1 MKCDLHAKD
10 NACVM
15 WRLTERLHTCEMRS
29 ACERHTMCF
38 YTMFATHMS
47 TSDKTFPYCQA
58 DASEKLQANVQINKT
73 TCVSSMDLAMEE
85 SCHLVIHL
93 LTTNLVLPTNAEAEA
108 YWEALANQFASDQ
121 EADQ

>member
-1 MKCDLHAKD
+1 MRKTYHVFLYNVC
-10 NACVM
+10 NAHVNI
-15 WRLTERLHTCEMRS
+15 RQN
-29 ACERHTMCF
+29 
-38 YTMFATHMS
+38 
-47 TSDKTFPYCQA
+47 PYCQA

-85 SCHLVIHL
+85 SRHLVIHL
-93 LTTNLVLPTNAEAEA
+93 LKTNLVLPTNAEAEA